1 MTKKPVETTLYSL
14 SQAPPAQPDRR
25 SGERYLSL
33 LRVGALSVDGR
44 RELCL
49 IRNISAGGMMI
60 RAYSKIAPGTRL
72 SIELKQGDPVSGVA
86 QWSDRELV
94 GVAFD
99 APIDVVALLSA
110 STSGPRPRMPR
121 IELNC
126 AAGLREDANLHRAKA
141 LNISQGGLR
150 LESDAELR
158 PGAHVVVSISGLPPV
173 AGVVKWR
180 DGKSYGI
187 GFNRVFPVCE
197 LMSFLHNQQ
206 QELRRERVA
215 G

>member
-1 MTKKPVETTLYSL
+1 LNRPVDTTLYSL
-14 SQAPPAQPDRR
+14 SAAPPAQPDRR

-33 LRVGALSVDGR
+33 LRVGALLIGGR

-60 RAYSKIAPGTRL
+60 RVYSKIEAGTPV

-86 QWSDRELV
+86 QWSDRDLV

-99 APIDVVALLSA
+99 APIDVMGLLSA
-110 STSGPRPRMPR
+110 AGNGPRPRMPR
-121 IELNC
+121 IELDC
-126 AAGLREDANLHRAKA
+126 ALTVREDGNINRAKA

-150 LESDAELR
+150 FESDAELR
-158 PGAHVVVSISGLPPV
+158 PGAHVVVAINGLAPA

-180 DGKSYGI
+180 DGKSYGV

-197 LMSFLHNQQ
+197 LMCFLQGQQ
-206 QELRRERVA
+206 QELRRA